1 MREPEITVVIPLY
14 DGAEFLPETLDS
26 LAAQTRRDLLRVVV
40 VDDGSHDRGVDLARG
55 HPAVD
60 TVVQQPNR
68 GVAVARNH
76 GLSLART
83 RWVTFLDQDD
93 LWHPSRT
100 ERVVARLTAEPEVR
114 LFATTEI
121 AFGLEDEREGL
132 AALPGALGEWAR
144 VHARRESVLEDLSE
158 VDVSGS
164 GERQALGLTELLA
177 GPVLVTTSF
186 VAEADLLRH
195 AGGFAPH
202 ALAMDDYWL
211 LVNAVRLTPLVRV
224 DEPTVFYRVHLASTS
239 RGTSLA
245 MPFLTSALA
254 LRHGGVLPE
263 DPPGPFHRHL
273 LEEALGSSTYRGSAR
288 HRRIVRHVAAALF
301 ADGSADARVRRSE
314 VKRRLPWV
322 QAARAWLR
330 SD

>member
-1 MREPEITVVIPLY
+1 MSDPLITVVVPLHN
-14 DGAEFLPETLDS
+14 GAAFLAETLDS
-26 LAAQTRRDLLRVVV
+26 LAAQTRRDLLEVMV
-40 VDDGSHDRGVDLARG
+40 VDDGSRDEGPALARA
-55 HPAVD
+55 HPTVD
-60 TVVQQPNR
+60 GLVHQPNS

-93 LWHPSRT
+93 VWHPTRV
-100 ERVVARLTAEPEVR
+100 ERVVARLEADHGIR
-114 LFATTEI
+114 LAATTEI
-121 AFGLEDEREGL
+121 EFGLEDEREGM
-132 AALPGALGEWAR
+132 AALAGTLGEWAR
-144 VHARRESVLEDLSE
+144 VHARRGRVLEDLIA

-164 GERQALGLTELLA
+164 GRRDTLGPAELMA

-211 LVNAVRLTPLVRV
+211 LVNAVRLTPLVRF

-239 RGTSLA
+239 RDTALA

-263 DPPGPFHRHL
+263 EPPGPFHRHL
-273 LEEALGSSTYRGSAR
+273 LEEVLGSSVYRDSSQ
-288 HRRIVRHVAAALF
+288 RRRVIRHVAAALF
-301 ADGSADARVRRSE
+301 SDGSADARLRRSE
-314 VKRRLPWV
+314 VKRLLPWTQRV
-322 QAARAWLR
+322 RAQLR
-330 SD
+330 RP